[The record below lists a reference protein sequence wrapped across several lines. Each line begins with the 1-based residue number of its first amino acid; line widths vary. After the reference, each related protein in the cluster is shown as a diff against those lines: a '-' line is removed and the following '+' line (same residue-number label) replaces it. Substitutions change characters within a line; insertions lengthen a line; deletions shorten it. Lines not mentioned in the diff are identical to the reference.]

1 MCERWNPRPCP
12 KIRAKCQRRG
22 NHIAGVEGRAMNR
35 GLEAANLF
43 FHWPGAAWGLPMCGR
58 RRRHWPGAVSGRPM
72 RGRRRRQAAV
82 ALAGRCVGAADA
94 WEAAAA
100 LDGSC
105 VGAADAR
112 EVAAAARKTQVHG
125 SVRNWHRSEGK

>member
-1 MCERWNPRPCP
+1 
-12 KIRAKCQRRG
+12 
-22 NHIAGVEGRAMNR
+22 
-35 GLEAANLF
+35 
-43 FHWPGAAWGLPMCGR
+43 
-58 RRRHWPGAVSGRPM
+58 M

-112 EVAAAARKTQVHG
+112 EVAAAAGKTQVHG

>member
-22 NHIAGVEGRAMNR
+22 NHIAGVEGRATNR

-43 FHWPGAAWGLPMCGR
+43 FHWPGA
-58 RRRHWPGAVSGRPM
+58 VSGLPM